1 MFEWKLED
9 LKLVNDRLAKIN
21 KLKVNDYLNFREIGE
36 EYNLEKEIS
45 QEDKIKF
52 INEQTTNQDKELNN
66 SLSYV
71 LEAFEKYKN
80 VRNNEITREEFLKWV
95 KKTNNSKV
103 LCMNKSRFVQS
114 INFQDIHS
122 QVIAR
127 LKHSNCDFNLMYMEK
142 SNFEH
147 FINIVFHNVLIEC
160 EIQEQKYYN
169 KTDEFAVL
177 QNKMWQCLN
186 KYDNYNMDIKMFEVL
201 NIKNK
206 ISLETF
212 CTPNKNAYESC
223 KYTKSKIIISNEER
237 WLGVKEMKE
246 IINICQQYEIQ
257 YKKYSQQVKEIAE
270 KFNQTVHNLNYQLN
284 EEIK

>member
-21 KLKVNDYLNFREIGE
+21 KLKVTDYLNFREISE

-52 INEQTTNQDKELNN
+52 INEQTTNQNKELNN

-103 LCMNKSRFVQS
+103 LSINKSRFAQS

-122 QVIAR
+122 QVTAQ
-127 LKHSNCDFNLMYMEK
+127 LKHSYCDFNLMYMKK

-160 EIQEQKYYN
+160 ERQEQKYYN

-186 KYDNYNMDIKMFEVL
+186 EYDNCNMDIKMFEVL

-212 CTPNKNAYESC
+212 CTPNKNAYKSC

-246 IINICQQYEIQ
+246 IIHICQQYEIQ

-270 KFNQTVHNLNYQLN
+270 KFNQIVHNLNYQLN